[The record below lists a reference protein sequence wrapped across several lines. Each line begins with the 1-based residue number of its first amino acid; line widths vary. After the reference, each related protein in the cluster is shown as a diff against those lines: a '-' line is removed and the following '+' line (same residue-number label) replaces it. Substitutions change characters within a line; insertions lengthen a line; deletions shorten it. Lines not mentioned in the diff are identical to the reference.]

1 MLPDE
6 QDDDQSAHLRVCLFD
21 RLGREDDIDIVATP
35 YWAGII
41 SFEFSKSF
49 CQNVLYEYRI
59 NYIVAV
65 HSIN

>member
-6 QDDDQSAHLRVCLFD
+6 RDDDESAHLTVCLFD
-21 RLGREDDIDIVATP
+21 SLGREDDIDIVATQ

-49 CQNVLYEYRI
+49 CQNVLYE
-59 NYIVAV
+59 
-65 HSIN
+65 